1 MGPGTAPLGSKPS
14 GVSIPRGRLSIPRG
28 RLSIHLG
35 PAEHPPGLAEPWG
48 LCKPKGAPAPA
59 VCGGSSWITCR
70 SSCPGTGCGL
80 CWGCTAGSCF
90 VPPRPCPSPAEAE
103 GCWDTNTFCCF
114 HVYLFTGLF
123 STSLCCAGVSAVVQG
138 DGGPWEGAVV
148 PAATRVPAG
157 AALRG
162 GVGIGSCALSS
173 AFVTAQAKPSIF
185 KETAGAPLQSS
196 PDTAAAHRQAQP
208 CIRTCCCALLP
219 FFSLAWI

>member
-14 GVSIPRGRLSIPRG
+14 GLSIPRGRLSIPQGLMSIPRGRLSIPRG
-28 RLSIHLG
+28 WVSIHLG
-35 PAEHPPGLAEPWG
+35 PDEHPLELGEHPSGPDEHPPGLAEPWG

-90 VPPRPCPSPAEAE
+90 VPPCPCPSPAEAE

-123 STSLCCAGVSAVVQG
+123 STSLCCAGVSAVV
-138 DGGPWEGAVV
+138 
-148 PAATRVPAG
+148 
-157 AALRG
+157 
-162 GVGIGSCALSS
+162 
-173 AFVTAQAKPSIF
+173 
-185 KETAGAPLQSS
+185 
-196 PDTAAAHRQAQP
+196 
-208 CIRTCCCALLP
+208 
-219 FFSLAWI
+219 